1 MRYQSGLRRPDPKNE
16 NFKLISG
23 FWATFYRQKPSQFL
37 KNKMI
42 NININLQIKHDSD
55 RKTQDH
61 PDSVADLKN
70 FLEFRILGR
79 TATIDLFKHKNFDK
93 NEKNS

>member
-1 MRYQSGLRRPDPKNE
+1 MKKQVD
-16 NFKLISG
+16 
-23 FWATFYRQKPSQFL
+23 FWKIKFS
-37 KNKMI
+37 
-42 NININLQIKHDSD
+42 LQIKHNSD